1 MAAACGTL
9 GLCTHCVVPS
19 VPLQMPPKKKEEPAQ
34 KPLLG
39 RFRTNL
45 KVRPPPAVAAAGCRQ
60 PAS

>member
-1 MAAACGTL
+1 
-9 GLCTHCVVPS
+9 
-19 VPLQMPPKKKEEPAQ
+19 MPPKKKEEPAQ

>member
-1 MAAACGTL
+1 MAAACGRL
-9 GLCTHCVVPS
+9 ECTHYVLPWCS
-19 VPLQMPPKKKEEPAQ
+19 LQMPPKKKEEPAQ